1 MSRAEA
7 IRAALAS
14 WREKLP
20 FIPDA
25 KLDFAGSVQLWGM
38 TLLRIPTLRKLLR
51 DVRFDYVIVDEAA
64 RATPAELMVALVVG
78 KRFVLV
84 GDHKQLPPFMDTETE
99 EDLRG
104 ADLDLERAKRSLT
117 HELDRELARHLDKG
131 PDQEDLTFAY
141 WRPSRGAD
149 RYTAVLQRLVLPS
162 SADRILQGNVAF
174 TADYISRVL
183 AERPDGAGIALLH
196 SQLGPGWQ
204 GMSSDDVVAE
214 RDRLAGLVAGAS
226 GLPLLGLTW
235 GTDGTWSA
243 RFWLRSGKRQYER
256 CQAATVRSVG
266 RRLRMSYHPRL
277 RPAEL
282 AGASQVATI
291 SVWGQDAQDDLAR
304 THVGI
309 IGLGSVGS
317 IIAEALSR
325 TGVRQTTLV
334 DPDLIEE
341 RNLDRTLGAY
351 PPDATAKAQKVA
363 VSKRLVDQS
372 HTSQGF
378 RAEAMAAAV
387 QSQEGLAKALDCDV
401 LISCVDRPYPRHVL
415 NVIAYAHLI
424 PVVDGGI
431 LARVAEGGRL
441 LHADWRV
448 HTVGP
453 ERACLYCIDALRH
466 SDVALDREGKLDDPD
481 YIKGLSAAERER
493 YGRRNVFAFSLSVA
507 AHQVL
512 QLIGLMTGN
521 QRIGGQG
528 PQSYHAY
535 PGTMEAV
542 ETTTCAPECDIAP
555 LTTAAHEN
563 IVS

>member
-1 MSRAEA
+1 MTRMEGYQLS
-7 IRAALAS
+7 
-14 WREKLP
+14 
-20 FIPDA
+20 
-25 KLDFAGSVQLWGM
+25 DFA
-38 TLLRIPTLRKLLR
+38 
-51 DVRFDYVIVDEAA
+51 DVEFS
-64 RATPAELMVALVVG
+64 VALV
-78 KRFVLV
+78 
-84 GDHKQLPPFMDTETE
+84 
-99 EDLRG
+99 
-104 ADLDLERAKRSLT
+104 
-117 HELDRELARHLDKG
+117 HELDRELVRHLDKG
-131 PDQEDLTFAY
+131 PYQEDLTFAY
-141 WRPSRGAD
+141 WQPSRGTA
-149 RYTAVLQRLVLPS
+149 RYSAVLQQLNLPS
-162 SADRILQGNVAF
+162 PSERILQGNVAF
-174 TADYISRVL
+174 TAEYISRVL
-183 AERPDGAGIALLH
+183 AERPSGAGIALLH
-196 SQLGPGWQ
+196 SHLGPGWQ
-204 GMSSDDVVAE
+204 GMSGDDVVAE
-214 RDRLAGLVAGAS
+214 RDRLAGLVASAS

-256 CQAATVRSVG
+256 CEAASVRSVG
-266 RRLRMSYHPRL
+266 RRLRLSYHPRL
-277 RPAEL
+277 RPAEPTP
-282 AGASQVATI
+282 ASQVATI

-304 THVGI
+304 TRVGI
-309 IGLGSVGS
+309 VGLGSVGS

-325 TGVRQTTLV
+325 TGVQRITLI

-351 PPDATAKAQKVA
+351 PPDAAANASKVA

-372 HTSQGF
+372 HTSHGF
-378 RAEAMAAAV
+378 QAEAVAAPV
-387 QSQEGLAKALDCDV
+387 QTPEGLAKALDCDV
-401 LISCVDRPYPRHVL
+401 LLSCVDRPWPRHIL

-424 PVVDGGI
+424 PIVDGGI

-441 LHADWRV
+441 LHADWRI

-512 QLIGLMTGN
+512 QLIGLVTGN

-535 PGTMEAV
+535 PGTMEAAD
-542 ETTTCAPECDIAP
+542 TTTCAPECDIAP
-555 LTTAAHEN
+555 LTAAAHEN